1 MAKESTPDEIVL
13 DDIMRESVK
22 DIGKGETAP
31 LKEETEINDNQE
43 QEPTNPQFGFKLEP
57 VQAQEEFVVA
67 PEKEEEEVPKKE
79 QVILDEPSQDMDDDI
94 IVEW

>member
-13 DDIMRESVK
+13 DDIMKESVK
-22 DIGKGETAP
+22 DIGKGEAVP
-31 LKEETEINDNQE
+31 LKEETEINENQE
-43 QEPTNPQFGFKLEP
+43 QNPTNPQFGFKLEP

-67 PEKEEEEVPKKE
+67 PEKKEEVPKKE
-79 QVILDEPSQDMDDDI
+79 QVILDKPSQDMDDDI

>member
-13 DDIMRESVK
+13 DDIMKEGMK
-22 DIGKGETAP
+22 NIGKGETAP
-31 LKEETEINDNQE
+31 LEDEIKTNEAQE
-43 QEPTNPQFGFKLEP
+43 QQPANPQFGFKLEP

-67 PEKEEEEVPKKE
+67 PEKREEEIPKKE
-79 QVILDEPSQDMDDDI
+79 QVILDKPSQSMDDDI

>member
-1 MAKESTPDEIVL
+1 MTKESTPDKIVL

-43 QEPTNPQFGFKLEP
+43 QNPANPQFGFKLEP
-57 VQAQEEFVVA
+57 VQAQEEFVVS
-67 PEKEEEEVPKKE
+67 PEKEEEVPKKE
-79 QVILDEPSQDMDDDI
+79 QVILDKPSQDMDDDI

>member
-13 DDIMRESVK
+13 DDIMKESVK
-22 DIGKGETAP
+22 DIGKGEAVP

-57 VQAQEEFVVA
+57 VQAQEEFVVS
-67 PEKEEEEVPKKE
+67 PEKEEEVPKKE
-79 QVILDEPSQDMDDDI
+79 QVILDKPSQDMDDDI

>member
-1 MAKESTPDEIVL
+1 MTKESTPDKIVL

-43 QEPTNPQFGFKLEP
+43 QEPTSPQFGFKLEP
-57 VQAQEEFVVA
+57 VQAQEEFVVS
-67 PEKEEEEVPKKE
+67 PEKEEEVPKKE
-79 QVILDEPSQDMDDDI
+79 QVILDKPSQDMDDDI

>member
-13 DDIMRESVK
+13 DDIMKESVK
-22 DIGKGETAP
+22 DIGKGEAVP

>member
-1 MAKESTPDEIVL
+1 MVKESAPDKIVL

-43 QEPTNPQFGFKLEP
+43 QEPTTPQFGFKLEP

-67 PEKEEEEVPKKE
+67 PEKEEEVPKKE
-79 QVILDEPSQDMDDDI
+79 QVILDKPSQDMDDDI

>member
-1 MAKESTPDEIVL
+1 MTKESTPDKIVL

-67 PEKEEEEVPKKE
+67 PEKDEEVPKKE
-79 QVILDEPSQDMDDDI
+79 QVILDKPSQDMDDDI

>member
-13 DDIMRESVK
+13 DDVMKESMK
-22 DIGKGETAP
+22 DIGKGEAAP
-31 LKEETEINDNQE
+31 LKEEIETNENQE
-43 QEPTNPQFGFKLEP
+43 QSPTNPQFGFKLEP

-67 PEKEEEEVPKKE
+67 PEKEEEDVPKKE
-79 QVILDEPSQDMDDDI
+79 QVILDKPSQDMDDDI

>member
-1 MAKESTPDEIVL
+1 MAQESTPNEIVL
-13 DDIMRESVK
+13 DDIMKESVK
-22 DIGKGETAP
+22 DIGKGELVP
-31 LKEETEINDNQE
+31 LKDETEINENQE
-43 QEPTNPQFGFKLEP
+43 QNPTNPQFGFKLEP

-79 QVILDEPSQDMDDDI
+79 QVILDKPSQDMDDDI

>member
-13 DDIMRESVK
+13 DDIMKESVK
-22 DIGKGETAP
+22 DIGKGEAVP

-57 VQAQEEFVVA
+57 VQAQEEFVVS
-67 PEKEEEEVPKKE
+67 PEKEEEVPKKE

>member
-1 MAKESTPDEIVL
+1 MTKESTIDEIVL
-13 DDIMRESVK
+13 DDIMKESVK
-22 DIGKGETAP
+22 DIGKGETLP
-31 LKEETEINDNQE
+31 LKEETDINDNQE

-67 PEKEEEEVPKKE
+67 PEKEEEVPKKE
-79 QVILDEPSQDMDDDI
+79 QVILDKPSQDMDDDI

>member
-1 MAKESTPDEIVL
+1 MTKESTPDKIVL

-57 VQAQEEFVVA
+57 VQSQEEFVVS
-67 PEKEEEEVPKKE
+67 PEKEEEVPKKE
-79 QVILDEPSQDMDDDI
+79 QVILDKPSQDMDDDI

>member
-1 MAKESTPDEIVL
+1 MTKESTPDKIVL

-22 DIGKGETAP
+22 DIGKGETLP
-31 LKEETEINDNQE
+31 LKEETEINENQE
-43 QEPTNPQFGFKLEP
+43 QNPANPQFGFKLEP

-67 PEKEEEEVPKKE
+67 PEKEEEVPKKE
-79 QVILDEPSQDMDDDI
+79 QVILDKPSQDMDDDI

>member
-1 MAKESTPDEIVL
+1 MVKESAPDKIVL

-67 PEKEEEEVPKKE
+67 PEKEEEVPKKE
-79 QVILDEPSQDMDDDI
+79 QVILDKPSQDMDDDI

>member
-1 MAKESTPDEIVL
+1 MTKESTPDKIVL

-57 VQAQEEFVVA
+57 VQAQEEFVVS
-67 PEKEEEEVPKKE
+67 PEKEEEVPKKE

>member
-1 MAKESTPDEIVL
+1 MTKESTPDKIVL

-67 PEKEEEEVPKKE
+67 PEKEEEVPKKE
-79 QVILDEPSQDMDDDI
+79 QVILDKPSQDMDDDI

>member
-1 MAKESTPDEIVL
+1 MVKESAPDKIVL

-57 VQAQEEFVVA
+57 VQSQEEFVVS
-67 PEKEEEEVPKKE
+67 PEKEEEVPKKE
-79 QVILDEPSQDMDDDI
+79 QVILDKPSQDMDDDI